1 MRRRA
6 VTLTE
11 LTVGIAILSLLA
23 GAFTL
28 SPNLWR
34 HTAKHE
40 AERLAA
46 KITAMTRKADATRTN
61 FILTIDRNIMNVEWG
76 TKAGR
81 RDETFRAHTGFVY
94 YWNAPNNKLTYSH
107 TKNTFTGGTTI
118 SVQGKGESYY
128 VIIAVNGGRIRV
140 SDTHPQDLAHTY

>member
-28 SPNLWR
+28 SPNLWSQ
-34 HTAKHE
+34 TAKRE

-46 KITAMTRKADATRTN
+46 KITALTRTADRTKIDFTLN
-61 FILTIDRNIMNVEWG
+61 IDRGRPYMRI
-76 TKAGR
+76 TYQPKGR
-81 RDETFRAHTGFVY
+81 REYSENFYASAGCSY
-94 YWNAPNNKLTYSH
+94 EWNAPNDKLTYSH

-118 SVQGKGESYY
+118 NVYGKNGPHY
-128 VIIAVNGGRIRV
+128 VIIAVRGGRIRTSHTRS
-140 SDTHPQDLAHTY
+140 SDDE

>member
-28 SPNLWR
+28 SPNLWSY
-34 HTAKHE
+34 TAKRE

-46 KITAMTRKADATRTN
+46 KITALTREADRRRIN
-61 FILTIDRNIMNVEWG
+61 FVLDIDKTVMKIEWKG
-76 TKAGR
+76 KKSVLKRFEASTGCSYEWNNPSTKL
-81 RDETFRAHTGFVY
+81 E
-94 YWNAPNNKLTYSH
+94 YSY
-107 TKNTFTGGTTI
+107 TKNTFEVGKTI
-118 SVQGKGESYY
+118 AVSGKGAPYY
-128 VIIAVNGGRIRV
+128 VIIAAIEGRVRT
-140 SDTHPQDLAHTY
+140 SATRP